1 MSASWVERTFASTR
15 IPGTWPQDDNRT
27 CHRQLPT
34 VKPRSTDSALIKV
47 SVFSSFPS
55 NPKTTS
61 APLWETRQKC
71 PKAGEHMPLSVE
83 GCEEPCQG
91 GGMSGA
97 PFRVPLGYP
106 GGRTGSPSPLA
117 DGASDPRMGRKM
129 QDAVLPGGREV
140 TPTLLTLK
148 KEAPEG
154 RFPWPMEVEASG
166 RYRHHQH
173 LPCTPAKPQSQAGNK
188 C

>member
-1 MSASWVERTFASTR
+1 
-15 IPGTWPQDDNRT
+15 
-27 CHRQLPT
+27 
-34 VKPRSTDSALIKV
+34 
-47 SVFSSFPS
+47 
-55 NPKTTS
+55 
-61 APLWETRQKC
+61 
-71 PKAGEHMPLSVE
+71 MPLSVE

-173 LPCTPAKPQSQAGNK
+173 LPCTPAKPQSQEETNVNGKHLKWKGSLFLLNCLWLHK
-188 C
+188 ILRSD

>member
-1 MSASWVERTFASTR
+1 MSASWVERTITSTR
-15 IPGTWPQDDNRT
+15 IPGAWPRDDNRT
-27 CHRQLPT
+27 CHRQLLT
-34 VKPRSTDSALIKV
+34 VKRRSTDSAPFKV

-71 PKAGEHMPLSVE
+71 PKAGEHVPLSVE
-83 GCEEPCQG
+83 GCREPCQG
-91 GGMSGA
+91 GGRSGA

-106 GGRTGSPSPLA
+106 GGRAGSPSLLA
-117 DGASDPRMGRKM
+117 DGASDPRMGREM
-129 QDAVLPGGREV
+129 QEAVLPEGREV

-154 RFPWPMEVEASG
+154 KFPWPKEASG

-173 LPCTPAKPQSQAGNK
+173 PPRTPTKPQSQAGNK